1 MSQEPTQSTSW
12 NAVAAELRAYREQ
25 QKQTWGDLDHA
36 LIGRYLAGE
45 VNDEERSRV
54 EAALEHHPE
63 LRVLTEV
70 VSGVLADCEPAAVPA
85 PAPVERPRI
94 LSLSAARP
102 PRVGRKARLRQ
113 LGGLA
118 AAACLLLG
126 LGLTLSQ
133 HSHPVRGTGDPFF
146 RDVEARR
153 GLERSSGMPSPGGLT
168 PMSLSGGGED
178 VVAMATELVDKG
190 QVEKA
195 RPLIRSVAKMANRFL
210 ESPPSESKIVPV
222 FADDT
227 SKQQQVLQK
236 SLHPLMAGLSQTA
249 DPQLQ
254 RECAS
259 VLARMGENA
268 RPAVPRLAETLRQAS
283 DAEQQLNLVDVL
295 RGLGP
300 TARPAAPELVGLA
313 AKGCDRVQPRARDAL
328 KYVRR
333 PDWIGVRDSAG
344 VLSASARKHINGRL
358 EELSRRHHVAI
369 VAETVRSLPDADRK
383 RAHDVTYFAKKEV
396 VGEVA
401 RRRISEVGADQALF
415 LYICMDPPA
424 VQVTLGPEARRKT
437 APTWKT
443 DAVSDRL
450 EKSVESRDLDRGLTD
465 VVQMIESAITK

>member
-1 MSQEPTQSTSW
+1 
-12 NAVAAELRAYREQ
+12 
-25 QKQTWGDLDHA
+25 
-36 LIGRYLAGE
+36 
-45 VNDEERSRV
+45 
-54 EAALEHHPE
+54 
-63 LRVLTEV
+63 VLTEV
-70 VSGVLADCEPAAVPA
+70 VSGVLADSRPAAVPA

-102 PRVGRKARLRQ
+102 PHVGRKARFRQ
-113 LGGLA
+113 LGSLA

-133 HSHPVRGTGDPFF
+133 HAHPGRGSGSPVF
-146 RDVEARR
+146 RDLEARR
-153 GLERSSGMPSPGGLT
+153 GLERSSGMPAPGGLT
-168 PMSLSGGGED
+168 AMSLSGAGED

-195 RPLIRSVAKMANRFL
+195 KPLIRTVAKMAGRFL
-210 ESPPSESKIVPV
+210 EAQPSESKIVAV
-222 FADDT
+222 VADET
-227 SKQQQVLQK
+227 SRQKQVLQK

-254 RECAS
+254 KECAS

-268 RPAVPRLAETLRQAS
+268 RPAVPRLAETLRHTS

-300 TARPAAPELVGLA
+300 TARPAAQALEELA

-344 VLSASARKHINGRL
+344 VLSASARKRINARL

-369 VAETVRSLPDADRK
+369 VAETVRSLPEADQK
-383 RAHDVTYFAKKEV
+383 RFRDVAYFSKKAV

-401 RRRISEVGADQALF
+401 RRRITEVGADQALF

-424 VQVTLGPEARRKT
+424 VQVTLGLEAQRKT
-437 APTWKT
+437 APTWKA
-443 DAVSDRL
+443 DIVSQRL
-450 EKSVESRDLDRGLTD
+450 EKSVESRDLDRGLAD
-465 VVQMIESAITK
+465 VVQMIESAIAK